1 MYRQCRPQLAFH
13 ISKKQC
19 YSSSAPNT
27 RFTKVH
33 VGLPTSYAIDIHLSK
48 PTVFTNYYGDL
59 PAVMKWFKPE
69 VMRKKQRGSGRV
81 LNTEYLEPYGMTMV
95 PLELTKDET
104 FERLEAPLSLLM
116 KHMEGKLDPSIS
128 LYLAQCSL
136 GDLPSELQKDLPT
149 PFLISRIGKGD
160 IYGSSLWM
168 GRPPTRTPLH
178 RDPNP
183 NLLVQLAGTKV
194 VRLMDPEAGRKL
206 YECVRAGRGHA
217 NIRGEEMMVGKERD
231 MLEEAIWGDGGVE
244 DEEVTGQEAT
254 LQGTDGLYIP
264 LGWWH
269 SVRGVEGTGVGVNA
283 SVSTHTKVRI
293 TRAILTVI
301 PRSIG
306 GSGEDH
312 CQLCVVSFH
321 TH

>member
-13 ISKKQC
+13 ISKNHR
-19 YSSSAPNT
+19 YSSSAPST
-27 RFTKVH
+27 RLTKVH
-33 VGLPTSYAIDIHLSK
+33 VGPPPTSYAVDIDVSK
-48 PTVFTNYYGDL
+48 PGIFINHYGNL
-59 PAVMKWFKPE
+59 PAVTKWFKPE
-69 VMRKKQRGSGRV
+69 VVPNKERGSDRV

-95 PLELTKDET
+95 PLELTKERT

-116 KHMEGKLDPSIS
+116 KHMEGKPDPSIS
-128 LYLAQCSL
+128 LYLAQCPL

-194 VRLMDPEAGRKL
+194 VRLMDPEAGRRL
-206 YECVRAGRGHA
+206 YERIRAGRGHA
-217 NIRGEEMMVGKERD
+217 HMRGEEMMVGKERD
-231 MLEEAIWGDGGVE
+231 MLEEAVWGEGGVE
-244 DEEVTGQEAT
+244 GEEIIGQEAT
-254 LQGTDGLYIP
+254 LQSADGLYIP

-269 SVRGVEGTGVGVNA
+269 SVRGVEGTGDSVNA
-283 SVSTHTKVRI
+283 SVSTHAAAR
-293 TRAILTVI
+293 
-301 PRSIG
+301 
-306 GSGEDH
+306 
-312 CQLCVVSFH
+312 
-321 TH
+321 